1 MSNLRGTLESI
12 SLMDVAQLLHA
23 NRKTGMLQVHSGKL
37 TGVLYFSGGQVI
49 HAETQKAS
57 GETAAFEILESC
69 SGHFEF
75 LSTQVQV
82 PASIR
87 RTVPDLLMD
96 SARLQDSRRRFAG
109 IFPRLTAVPWPT
121 LPGPQLLEGL
131 KLFTEERKILPFFDG
146 YRDFLDVMSASGKQ
160 DVTVLQAASILRDAG
175 RLEVLEPDVA
185 LTVTLLKGGLFKRT
199 GHLELPKAMKELWIA
214 LGPYRQGIKNLRVM
228 WPKGP
233 ALERVEFVTTLPDGQ
248 VAIPRELM
256 QAWGLAEGSPVTVR
270 PAP

>member
-23 NRKTGMLQVHSGKL
+23 NRKTGMLQVHSGKI
-37 TGVLYFSGGQVI
+37 TGVLYFSAGQVI
-49 HAETQKAS
+49 HAETQSAS
-57 GETAAFEILESC
+57 GEAAAFEILESC
-69 SGHFEF
+69 TGHFEF
-75 LSTQVQV
+75 LTTPVQV

-96 SARLQDSRRRFAG
+96 SARLQDSRKRFAS

-131 KLFTEERKILPFFDG
+131 KLFAEERKILPYFDG
-146 YRDFLDVMSASGKQ
+146 YRDFQDVMSASGKQ
-160 DVTVLQAASILRDAG
+160 DVTVLQAASILLDAG
-175 RLEVLEPDVA
+175 RLDLLEPDA
-185 LTVTLLKGGLFKRT
+185 PLTVTLLKGGLFKRAR
-199 GHLELPKAMKELWIA
+199 HLELPKAMQDPWLA
-214 LGPYRQGIKNLRVM
+214 LGPYCQGIKNLRVM

-233 ALERVEFVTTLPDGQ
+233 AVERVEFAAALPEGL

-256 QAWGLAEGSPVTVR
+256 QAWGLAEGASVTVR